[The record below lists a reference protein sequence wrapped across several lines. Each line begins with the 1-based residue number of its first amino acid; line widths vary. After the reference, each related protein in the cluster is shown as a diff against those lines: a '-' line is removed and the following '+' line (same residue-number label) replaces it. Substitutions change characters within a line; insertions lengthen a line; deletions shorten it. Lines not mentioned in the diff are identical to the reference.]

1 MIVDPSHLLKNI
13 KSFHVKDSLEV
24 KKLIVWI
31 AAQSCVPSVHTCSPE
46 SQTMLVTMP
55 ARVPHTVSLLSPVT
69 QLN

>member
-46 SQTMLVTMP
+46 SQTMP